1 MGKFIEPNRRQYSLL
16 PPSIEDW
23 LPENHL
29 ARFVVETVEVL
40 DLSPIYARYSEKGG
54 RAFSPKLLVGLM
66 FYGYATG
73 VFSSRKLELASYDS
87 VAFRYICANHH
98 PDHDTIAHFRKRFLG
113 ELGQIFVQ
121 ILLMARELGFGRV
134 GQVNIDGTKIQANA
148 SKHSAMSYDRI
159 KKLEAQY
166 QEEVARLLSLA
177 EAEDQATY
185 ELDIPAELALRE
197 ERIARLQRAREVL
210 EARAQADYEAQ
221 QAEYEA
227 KMAARKEKEAQTGKK
242 AGGRPPQPPSK
253 EVDPKSQYN
262 FTDEESR
269 IMKTQG
275 GFDQCYNAQAAVS
288 NDMLVVGTHLSNQ
301 PNDKEQLEPTLE
313 AIPQAAGKV
322 EAATADTGYFS
333 EKNIQIAQEAG
344 IEPYIATGRQPH
356 NQWLSQQ
363 LDASTDQAIEPDQA
377 PLTPKQRMSQKL
389 KTSEGKERYRQRK
402 MTVEPVFGII
412 KEIMGFRRFSLR
424 GEQQAKGE
432 WSLVCTAYNLKRLFN
447 LIQQRE
453 KSVQTAENG
462 PQKAPILQKLNS
474 SLHRAAQWIH
484 TLCHHRSSH
493 KQLRPLL
500 VCLPTGC

>member
-1 MGKFIEPNRRQYSLL
+1 
-16 PPSIEDW
+16 
-23 LPENHL
+23 
-29 ARFVVETVEVL
+29 
-40 DLSPIYARYSEKGG
+40 
-54 RAFSPKLLVGLM
+54 
-66 FYGYATG
+66 
-73 VFSSRKLELASYDS
+73 
-87 VAFRYICANHH
+87 
-98 PDHDTIAHFRKRFLG
+98 
-113 ELGQIFVQ
+113 
-121 ILLMARELGFGRV
+121 
-134 GQVNIDGTKIQANA
+134 
-148 SKHSAMSYDRI
+148 
-159 KKLEAQY
+159 
-166 QEEVARLLSLA
+166 
-177 EAEDQATY
+177 
-185 ELDIPAELALRE
+185 
-197 ERIARLQRAREVL
+197 VL

-227 KMAARKEKEAQTGKK
+227 KMAARKAKEAQTGKK

-344 IEPYIATGRQPH
+344 IEAYIATGRQPH
-356 NQWLSQQ
+356 NQWLNQQ
-363 LDASTDQAIEPDQA
+363 LDAPADQAIEPDQA
-377 PLTPKQRMSQKL
+377 PLNPKQRMSQKL
-389 KTSEGKERYRQRK
+389 KTPEGKERYRQRK

-462 PQKAPILQKLNS
+462 PKKAQNQPKKAPILQKFYS